1 MTFTVIG
8 PVMMVVSNAIT
19 DIIVWLY
26 QALSEWGIFGGA
38 YSLHRYDWSSSVI
51 PSY

>member
-1 MTFTVIG
+1 MSLVFLTFTVIG

-26 QALSEWGIFGGA
+26 NTTGFIGMGIFGG
-38 YSLHRYDWSSSVI
+38 LIH
-51 PSY
+51 